1 MKPSLSMFAG
11 ALVMAT
17 ALTSVLAIV
26 PASAQAQAYPTR
38 PVRIIVTFAP
48 GGTVDVFARI
58 AAEKLSQRMGQQFYV
73 ENVAGAS
80 GNIATGQ
87 AARAT
92 PDGHTLLAAFSTH
105 VVNPSLFAS
114 VPYDPVKD
122 FEPISLAVSATHVIA
137 VHPSVPAISLKEL
150 VDVIRANPGKYNFAH
165 GGAGTP
171 AHLLGEQFRLTQKL
185 DIVPVPFNGAGPAV
199 ASVLGGHTPIGFA
212 TVASA
217 LSQIEGDKL
226 RALAVTSK
234 ARASQLKAVPTTA
247 EAGYPDIVGD
257 IWVGLMAPAGT
268 PKPIV
273 EQLHKATVA
282 VIFEPDTRERLA
294 KVGFETVGT
303 TPDQFRQQIVS
314 ELESWRK
321 LIEAA
326 KVKQQ

>member
-1 MKPSLSMFAG
+1 MKFRRR
-11 ALVMAT
+11 ALASF
-17 ALTSVLAIV
+17 ALTAALAALL
-26 PASAQAQAYPTR
+26 PAAASAQSYPAR

-87 AARAT
+87 AARAA

-105 VVNPSLFAS
+105 VINPSLFAS
-114 VPYDPVKD
+114 VPYDAVKD
-122 FEPISLAVSATHVIA
+122 FEPITLAVSATHVIA
-137 VHPSVPAISLKEL
+137 VNPAVPAKTLKEL
-150 VDVIRANPGKYNFAH
+150 VDEIRSHPGKYNFAH

-171 AHLLGEQFRLTQKL
+171 AHLLGEQFRLSQKL
-185 DIVPVPFNGAGPAV
+185 DMVPVPFNGAGPAV

-212 TVASA
+212 TLASA
-217 LSQIEGDKL
+217 LSQIEGEKL

-234 ARASQLKAVPTTA
+234 SRASQLKSVPTTG
-247 EAGYPDIVGD
+247 ESGYPDIVGD

-268 PKPIV
+268 AKPII
-273 EQLHKATVA
+273 EQLHKQTVA
-282 VIFEPDTRERLA
+282 VISEPDTKERLA

-303 TPDQFRQQIVS
+303 TPEQFRQQIAS